1 MAHTV
6 RRIVTG
12 HDADGKA
19 IVASDE
25 EMTGVASPSRPGI
38 SRCEIWSADKM
49 PVDNSEGAAAEAQ
62 RKGFV
67 VRHNYVGS
75 GQGNVC
81 RIVEFSP
88 GGTPFMHRTETLD
101 YAILLKGEC
110 DLELDDGKT
119 GAHETGR
126 HLRAARHDARL
137 GADRPRALRLR
148 LHPDRRRPGRDG
160 RQETDDGLP
169 DAVGRLQASG

>member
-1 MAHTV
+1 MERAMTLEV

-12 HDADGKA
+12 HDAEGKA

-25 EMTGVASPSRPGI
+25 RVSAAASPTRPGI
-38 SRCEIWSADKM
+38 SRVEIWSTDKM

-110 DLELDDGKT
+110 DLELDDGKRVRMKAGDICVQRGT
-119 GAHETGR
+119 VHAW
-126 HLRAARHDARL
+126 APL
-137 GADRPRALRLR
+137 GPE
-148 LHPDRRRPGRDG
+148 P
-160 RQETDDGLP
+160 
-169 DAVGRLQASG
+169 AVF